1 MSSEI
6 ESGMVFAD
14 RFLVNRLI
22 ARGGMGA
29 VYEVLDRE
37 TNRHRALKI
46 LHPHLFHN
54 DDLREKFLQEARV
67 TGKIRSDH
75 LVDVFHAGID
85 STTRVPF
92 LVMELLEG
100 ESLGTLSRRVGAL
113 PVGDVLTY
121 LRQIAIVLAK
131 VHAEGI
137 VHRDL
142 KPDNLFL
149 THADDGS
156 PRIKLLDFG
165 IAKIIEEDAT
175 ARGTGFMGTP
185 LYMAPEQI
193 FAGLAVTSR
202 ADVYALGLLA
212 FTLFVGV
219 PYWHYEM
226 ENLRGPL
233 PFLAKA
239 IQGPNTPAVER
250 AAYYGVDLPRAFNA
264 WFSTMTALV
273 SEDRYS
279 DVAEA
284 ILALERVFSSSV
296 TNSAPEP
303 IGFVLPSAD
312 FIPSPWEV
320 TIPMQTEDTS
330 LSRFAWRPPPPA
342 QYRQS
347 APIVTNGRL
356 SSIAVVFDDLVGD
369 LARLTAIIG
378 LALCCAALILWLLG
392 WMDCVGGAR
401 NPQTLCSGP

>member
-1 MSSEI
+1 MSFEI
-6 ESGMVFAD
+6 EPGMVFAD

-85 STTRVPF
+85 TTTRVPF

-113 PVGDVLTY
+113 PVRDVLIY

-149 THADDGS
+149 TQADDGS

-175 ARGTGFMGTP
+175 AKGTGFMGTP

-250 AAYYGVDLPRAFNA
+250 AAYYGVELPRAFNA
-264 WFSTMTALV
+264 WFSSTTALV
-273 SEDRYS
+273 PEDRYS
-279 DVAEA
+279 DVGESMRV
-284 ILALERVFSSSV
+284 LEQAFSSSM
-296 TNSAPEP
+296 TNIAVAQL
-303 IGFVLPSAD
+303 GFVSLAAD

-320 TIPMQTEDTS
+320 TTPMQTEDWS
-330 LSRFAWRPPPPA
+330 ASPFAWRPPPPA

-347 APIVTNGRL
+347 SPIVTNGRL
-356 SSIAVVFDDLVGD
+356 SSIAVVFDDVMGD

-378 LALCCAALILWLLG
+378 LALCCAVLILWLVG
-392 WMDCVGGAR
+392 WVDWGGGVR
-401 NPQTLCSGP
+401 NPQTLCFGP